1 MLQDSSGLD
10 ECLLCFFV
18 HMCKDSDACLYEAA
32 VACYAP
38 MSKCMYMGLSSVN
51 VLYIRDSVESQGSC
65 VHEIAAVM

>member
-10 ECLLCFFV
+10 ECLLCLSV
-18 HMCKDSDACLYEAA
+18 HMCKDSDARLYEAA
-32 VACYAP
+32 VACYVP
-38 MSKCMYMGLSSVN
+38 VSKCMYLGLSSIN